1 MKKYLLLLALFPLF
15 AFGQTTSSEKSI
27 TVIGV
32 SEMEIE
38 PDLITISMSL
48 KETENIKKESDA
60 VTVENKFINFLSIIG
75 IDKEKFVIDR
85 FSAREQLG
93 TKFKL
98 SKVYKLT
105 IPGAA
110 LLDTVVSKCF
120 ELGMENVYVSNIDH
134 NQIDNLRND
143 LLSQAL
149 NSANTKA
156 DIIAKNMGLSLGK
169 VILVNESYR
178 IAGERINNY
187 DNNVFMLED
196 VVAVGYGSTKY
207 NATRTS
213 STINLQKLHLSK
225 TVIVKYEIN

>member
-1 MKKYLLLLALFPLF
+1 MKNYLLLLVLFPLLT
-15 AFGQTTSSEKSI
+15 FGQVPNSEKSI

-48 KETENIKKESDA
+48 QETENIKKESDI
-60 VTVENKFINFLSIIG
+60 VTAENKFINFLTSIG
-75 IDKEKFVIDR
+75 VNKEKFVINR

-105 IPGAA
+105 IQKTS
-110 LLDTVVSKCF
+110 LLDTIVSKCF
-120 ELGMENVYVSNIDH
+120 ELGMENVFVSNIDH
-134 NQIDNLRND
+134 SEIDMLRSE
-143 LLSQAL
+143 LLNQAL
-149 NSANTKA
+149 NSAKA
-156 DIIAKNMGLSLGK
+156 KAEIISKNMNISLGK
-169 VILVNESYR
+169 VLLVNETYR
-178 IAGERINNY
+178 IVGERINNY

-207 NATRTS
+207 NSTRTS

-225 TVIVKYEIN
+225 TVIVKFEIN